1 MDSTAVNM
9 SGYTGPSAFSSVAP
23 PSTPTFGTP
32 QKKIRMPLKKAL
44 ELIQLSKNRKKD
56 PAPIDPAPIAP
67 APIAITPGFSP
78 ESIFDTNNALG
89 RTPEQHT
96 TIEQKLRDSG
106 NPIHPYSNI
115 FSENDY
121 KIANSVPTPTPP
133 ALHKT
138 PPPFP
143 RNRRPLPD
151 TQEYNANISPVIPD
165 QIVITTKAGITKRGV
180 FTIKKTDKHTYS
192 IAHLKYSKYEFYDS
206 LMKVINKMPTQL
218 LSVISQIGDHK
229 STLLDYISLYDKKL
243 NDIIPITE
251 SPEITELRQELGRTY
266 IILKQDE
273 YIPTLNKLKKLITI
287 PVDETDRKKYIC
299 IEINKLYEGINNF
312 INALISYTTLYK
324 KYNNASFSNLYVGKI
339 NRYCIKELENL
350 YTIRDKVSEM
360 FKITKCTK
368 NVRSTQKRLPT
379 K

>member
-44 ELIQLSKNRKKD
+44 ELIQLSENRKKD
-56 PAPIDPAPIAP
+56 PAPIAPAPIAP

-106 NPIHPYSNI
+106 NPMHPYSNI

-121 KIANSVPTPTPP
+121 KIANSVPTPP

-165 QIVITTKAGITKRGV
+165 QIVITTKTGITKRGV

-206 LMKVINKMPTQL
+206 LMKVINKMLDNL
-218 LSVISQIGDHK
+218 LLVEHVTYNNKEYTYTVLDHISFFLNRYENVQIGRLIMTAK
-229 STLLDYISLYDKKL
+229 TNLYRPLELIYNTLSKNDYNTVLL
-243 NDIIPITE
+243 
-251 SPEITELRQELGRTY
+251 
-266 IILKQDE
+266 
-273 YIPTLNKLKKLITI
+273 KLKKLITL
-287 PVDETDRKKYIC
+287 PSTDETERNKNIC
-299 IEINKLYEGINNF
+299 IEIQTIYNIINENINLLTKLI
-312 INALISYTTLYK
+312 
-324 KYNNASFSNLYVGKI
+324 NLYTQHKNEKYI
-339 NRYCIKELENL
+339 NIIEICNKQLNHL